1 MNLATFGA
9 VLSFEIKLEEQ
20 AASFYANAGTGKF
33 QKVFQD
39 LAKSSK
45 KRANRIERTRLE
57 GIAEMILEPI
67 MGVNGDDYQIQL
79 LVDSDES
86 TLLEQAI
93 SLEELSIRFYQ
104 DAAKKLPIRE
114 VTRTFIRLADENTRR
129 KERLEMLT
137 SEG

>member
-1 MNLATFGA
+1 
-9 VLSFEIKLEEQ
+9 
-20 AASFYANAGTGKF
+20 
-33 QKVFQD
+33 
-39 LAKSSK
+39 
-45 KRANRIERTRLE
+45 
-57 GIAEMILEPI
+57 MILEPI